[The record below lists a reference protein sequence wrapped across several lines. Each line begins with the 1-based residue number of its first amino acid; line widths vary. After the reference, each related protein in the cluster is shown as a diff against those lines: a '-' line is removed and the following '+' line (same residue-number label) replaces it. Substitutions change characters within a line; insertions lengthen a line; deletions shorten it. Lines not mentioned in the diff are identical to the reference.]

1 MTTRYVSPYHFDY
14 SMHTNHFQWNDGRRG
29 QDGWDRYTRRRK
41 WYRDAELVDT
51 QQDGPSE
58 AVSHLTQALE
68 REKEQEK
75 DKKESDPETNSLSP
89 HTPLKARRRRWFGSK
104 DSSKEGSKE
113 RTSSGGSIDAGRTTS
128 ANFSE
133 ATGAGSGR
141 GTPARPIS
149 IQNARRQ
156 SQHSVREG
164 SMATSDSAS
173 TREKEMANSHD
184 RHDKWSTR
192 AAGGTERAEREMGL
206 SDEVQMALS

>member
-1 MTTRYVSPYHFDY
+1 LDHTA
-14 SMHTNHFQWNDGRRG
+14 HTNRSQWNDGRRG

-51 QQDGPSE
+51 QPDGPSE
-58 AVSHLTQALE
+58 TVSNLTQALE

-104 DSSKEGSKE
+104 DGSKDSSKERS
-113 RTSSGGSIDAGRTTS
+113 TSSGGSIDAGRTTG
-128 ANFSE
+128 ANIPE
-133 ATGAGSGR
+133 ATGAGGGR

-149 IQNARRQ
+149 IQNSRRQ
-156 SQHSVREG
+156 SQYSVREG

-184 RHDKWSTR
+184 RHDQWSTR